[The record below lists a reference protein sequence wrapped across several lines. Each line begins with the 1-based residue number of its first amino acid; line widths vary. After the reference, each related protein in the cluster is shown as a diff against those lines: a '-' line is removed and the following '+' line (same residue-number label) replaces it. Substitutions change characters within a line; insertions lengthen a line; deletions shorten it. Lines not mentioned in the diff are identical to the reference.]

1 MGESFMIKQ
10 KGYLFVIILQSNHNK
25 RRINWQYICY
35 LFHKMFTF
43 GKRGGI
49 IPASRIRV
57 ITFPFRLVFPQI
69 REGHPKLAVFPS
81 CLRQLFSELQSDS
94 RCFQPSEIQCTVSQP
109 APLPSKF
116 GSPGLL
122 LLNSQWRIDKR
133 NNYSKNEEFSPI
145 PNRSPHRTR
154 QHLRSIFDS
163 KRNKS

>member
-1 MGESFMIKQ
+1 
-10 KGYLFVIILQSNHNK
+10 
-25 RRINWQYICY
+25 
-35 LFHKMFTF
+35 
-43 GKRGGI
+43 
-49 IPASRIRV
+49 
-57 ITFPFRLVFPQI
+57 
-69 REGHPKLAVFPS
+69 REGHPKFAVFPS

-94 RCFQPSEIQCTVSQP
+94 RCFQPSRIQCTVSQP

-145 PNRSPHRTR
+145 QNRSPHRTR

-163 KRNKS
+163 KRNKSLSVSLLSALPHFVPVHEYHVQTRQTSSAGKQYLGNLRGNGSIYTVFPFHLPNG